1 MKNGSVVY
9 ANNQPLDNR
18 LLDANNRPLDANN
31 RPLDADNRPL
41 YADYRP
47 LYAKNRP
54 LDRLVMQALTD
65 RCLWN
70 CADV

>member
-18 LLDANNRPLDANN
+18 LLDANN